1 MKRINRLRKNK
12 DFKFVISKHHSI
24 KSNEFVIY
32 YNKNNEDHTRI
43 GISVSK
49 KLGNAIVRNKI
60 KRQIKDILRQ
70 IVNLD
75 NKLDIVIVA
84 KEGFLL
90 NSYKDNFNKLEKII
104 KEIQ

>member
-24 KSNEFVIY
+24 KSNEFVVY
-32 YNKNNEDHTRI
+32 YNNNNENHARI

-60 KRQIKDILRQ
+60 KRQIKEMVRQ
-70 IVNLD
+70 TIKLD
-75 NKLDIVIVA
+75 NKIDIVIVA
-84 KEGFLL
+84 KEDYLK
-90 NSYKDNFNKLEKII
+90 NNYKNNLEKFKKII